1 VEPDGPA
8 VRPIGMRSTP
18 VAAAVLA
25 VLLTPLA
32 GCAQA
37 GGTSATPTSGAPTEG
52 PTSAPTSAPTTESPT
67 AAGTEPAGRPGVD
80 VVLTRSGGFAGL
92 DDTVT
97 VTPDGRWTKVDR
109 AGATRT
115 GQLDA
120 GDLDRL
126 RQLTADRRLLAEAT
140 ATAPVST
147 CADAFTYQLTVGAV
161 TTSYVDC
168 SSDRTPPAATAAVV
182 DLLTQAT
189 D

>member
-1 VEPDGPA
+1 
-8 VRPIGMRSTP
+8 MRSTP

-37 GGTSATPTSGAPTEG
+37 GGTSATPTSATPTSATPTSATPTSGTPTEG
-52 PTSAPTSAPTTESPT
+52 PTSAPTTESPT
-67 AAGTEPAGRPGVD
+67 AAGTGPAGRPGVD
-80 VVLTRSGGFAGL
+80 VVLTKSGGFAGL

-182 DLLTQAT
+182 ELLTQAT

>member
-1 VEPDGPA
+1 
-8 VRPIGMRSTP
+8 MRSTP

-25 VLLTPLA
+25 ALLSPLA

-37 GGTSATPTSGAPTEG
+37 GGTGTTATGAPTDG
-52 PTSAPTSAPTTESPT
+52 PISATTTTPTTEPAT
-67 AAGTEPAGRPGVD
+67 AGGTEPAGRAGVD

-115 GQLDA
+115 GQLA
-120 GDLDRL
+120 PGDLDRL

-140 ATAPVST
+140 ATATAST
-147 CADAFTYQLTVGAV
+147 CSDAFTYQLTVGAV

-168 SSDRTPPAATAAVV
+168 PTEHAPPAATAAVV
-182 DLLTQAT
+182 ELLTQVT

>member
-1 VEPDGPA
+1 
-8 VRPIGMRSTP
+8 MRSVP
-18 VAAAVLA
+18 VTTAVLA
-25 VLLTPLA
+25 ALLSPLA

-37 GGTSATPTSGAPTEG
+37 GETGTTPTSTPTGG
-52 PTSAPTSAPTTESPT
+52 PVSTSTGGPASTPTTAPSTEPT
-67 AAGTEPAGRPGVD
+67 IAAGTGPAGRAGVD

-97 VTPDGRWTKVDR
+97 VTPDGHWTKVDR
-109 AGATRT
+109 AGATRS
-115 GQLDA
+115 GQLDP

-140 ATAPVST
+140 ATDPVST
-147 CADAFTYQLTVGAV
+147 CADAFTYRLTVGAV

-168 SSDRTPPAATAAVV
+168 PTEHPPATTTAVV
-182 DLLTQAT
+182 ELLTQVT